1 MVFLEVHVPNIRY
14 DFSCM
19 KPLKNCLS
27 TIFLLLALTS
37 CAQGDESSFCDAAFE
52 FNASVEK
59 IDISDIASASGPEF
73 WDSLSK
79 SVDKLQ
85 EDSPELFKTQLQS
98 LDVELDGF
106 IAKLEENDFNLLLAA
121 LDPGT
126 VESLI
131 AFVESVLYAV
141 NTEIAAFTD
150 ENC

>member
-1 MVFLEVHVPNIRY
+1 
-14 DFSCM
+14 M
-19 KPLKNCLS
+19 KLLYNCLS
-27 TIFLLLALTS
+27 ALFLSSILTS
-37 CAQGDESSFCDAAFE
+37 CTQGDESSFCNAAIE
-52 FNASVEK
+52 FNAEVEK
-59 IDISDIASASGPEF
+59 IDISDIASATGPEF
-73 WDSLSK
+73 WNSLTE
-79 SVDKLQ
+79 SVDELQ
-85 EDSPELFKTQLQS
+85 KNSPELFQAQLQN
-98 LDVELDGF
+98 LDVELEAF

>member
-1 MVFLEVHVPNIRY
+1 
-14 DFSCM
+14 
-19 KPLKNCLS
+19 
-27 TIFLLLALTS
+27 
-37 CAQGDESSFCDAAFE
+37 
-52 FNASVEK
+52 
-59 IDISDIASASGPEF
+59 
-73 WDSLSK
+73 
-79 SVDKLQ
+79 LQ

>member
-1 MVFLEVHVPNIRY
+1 
-14 DFSCM
+14 M

-85 EDSPELFKTQLQS
+85 EDSPEL
-98 LDVELDGF
+98 
-106 IAKLEENDFNLLLAA
+106 EENDFNLLLAA

>member
-1 MVFLEVHVPNIRY
+1 
-14 DFSCM
+14 
-19 KPLKNCLS
+19 
-27 TIFLLLALTS
+27 
-37 CAQGDESSFCDAAFE
+37 
-52 FNASVEK
+52 
-59 IDISDIASASGPEF
+59 
-73 WDSLSK
+73 
-79 SVDKLQ
+79 
-85 EDSPELFKTQLQS
+85 
-98 LDVELDGF
+98 VELEAF

>member
-1 MVFLEVHVPNIRY
+1 VAI
-14 DFSCM
+14 
-19 KPLKNCLS
+19 
-27 TIFLLLALTS
+27 
-37 CAQGDESSFCDAAFE
+37 E
-52 FNASVEK
+52 FNAEVEK
-59 IDISDIASASGPEF
+59 IDISDIASATGPEF
-73 WDSLSK
+73 WNSLTE
-79 SVDKLQ
+79 SVDELQ
-85 EDSPELFKTQLQS
+85 KNSPELVQAQLQN
-98 LDVELDGF
+98 LDVELEAF

>member
-1 MVFLEVHVPNIRY
+1 
-14 DFSCM
+14 M
-19 KPLKNCLS
+19 KLLNNCLS
-27 TIFLLLALTS
+27 ALFLSSILTT
-37 CAQGDESSFCDAAFE
+37 CTQGDESGFCNAAIE
-52 FNASVEK
+52 FNAEVEK
-59 IDISDIASASGPEF
+59 IDISDIASATGPEF
-73 WDSLSK
+73 WNSLTE
-79 SVDKLQ
+79 SVDELQ
-85 EDSPELFKTQLQS
+85 KNSPELFQAQLQN
-98 LDVELDGF
+98 LDVELEAF

>member
-1 MVFLEVHVPNIRY
+1 
-14 DFSCM
+14 M
-19 KPLKNCLS
+19 KLKRAALS
-27 TIFLLLALTS
+27 ALILMAILTS
-37 CAQGDESSFCDAAFE
+37 CTQGNESSFCDAAFE

-73 WDSLSK
+73 WNSLTE
-79 SVDKLQ
+79 SVDELQ
-85 EDSPELFKTQLQS
+85 KNSPELFQAQLQN
-98 LDVELDGF
+98 LDVELEAF

>member
-1 MVFLEVHVPNIRY
+1 
-14 DFSCM
+14 M
-19 KPLKNCLS
+19 KLKRAALS
-27 TIFLLLALTS
+27 ALILMAILTS
-37 CAQGDESSFCDAAFE
+37 CAQGDESSFCSAAIE
-52 FNASVEK
+52 FNAEVEK
-59 IDISDIASASGPEF
+59 IDISDIASATGPEF
-73 WDSLSK
+73 WNSLTE
-79 SVDKLQ
+79 SVDELQ
-85 EDSPELFKTQLQS
+85 KNSPELFQAQLQN
-98 LDVELDGF
+98 LDVELEAF